1 MSISSQSEMG
11 ANKWL
16 ILMNVMIGTFM
27 AVLDSTVVN
36 TGLPV
41 MMGTLGTSINTAEWI
56 LNAYLLAM
64 ASILPAAAWLADRF
78 GFKKIYLLSIIVFT
92 FGSFMCGNSDSINE
106 LIFWRVIE
114 GLGCGAIMPVGMAI
128 ITNAFPIE
136 QRGLALGFWS
146 IASATSISFGPWIG
160 GFIVDNLNW
169 NYIFFLNVPV
179 GIICIF
185 LTIVLQKEYKL
196 PISNKFDVPG
206 FFTSSIFLPL
216 FLYGLS
222 QVNSSTNTQ
231 GWSSPLVLG
240 SMWLSAILFILFIFV
255 ELRSDHPIINLR
267 LFKDKIFLCS
277 NIIFFVFGIAMFG
290 STFLVPLYL
299 QDNLG
304 YTATQAGM
312 TFIPRG
318 IIQGIISPIA
328 GRMSQKIDARIL
340 IFTGLILMIISFY
353 MNTQLSFLTTEWFVI
368 LFLCLRGAGM
378 GILFTPLLTISL
390 NNIKKEFIADA
401 SGLTNIVRQIG
412 GSVGIAVFS
421 FMLTTRTTYH
431 TQRYSEQIDFSGETY
446 HQTIGRL
453 TDYIQHVA
461 SASLD
466 HAEKVA
472 EQLIIKHVELEGNI
486 SGMNDDNFIAYWV
499 LLLAL
504 IPAFWLKISKNK

>member
-1 MSISSQSEMG
+1 MG
-11 ANKWL
+11 
-16 ILMNVMIGTFM
+16 
-27 AVLDSTVVN
+27 
-36 TGLPV
+36 
-41 MMGTLGTSINTAEWI
+41 
-56 LNAYLLAM
+56 
-64 ASILPAAAWLADRF
+64 
-78 GFKKIYLLSIIVFT
+78 
-92 FGSFMCGNSDSINE
+92 
-106 LIFWRVIE
+106 
-114 GLGCGAIMPVGMAI
+114 
-128 ITNAFPIE
+128 
-136 QRGLALGFWS
+136 
-146 IASATSISFGPWIG
+146 
-160 GFIVDNLNW
+160 
-169 NYIFFLNVPV
+169 
-179 GIICIF
+179 
-185 LTIVLQKEYKL
+185 
-196 PISNKFDVPG
+196 
-206 FFTSSIFLPL
+206 
-216 FLYGLS
+216 
-222 QVNSSTNTQ
+222 
-231 GWSSPLVLG
+231 SPLVLG
-240 SMWLSAILFILFIFV
+240 SMWLSAILYILFIFV

>member
-92 FGSFMCGNSDSINE
+92 FGSFMWGNPDSINE

-267 LFKDKIFLCS
+267 LFMEKIFLCS

-290 STFLVPLYL
+290 STFLV
-299 QDNLG
+299 
-304 YTATQAGM
+304 
-312 TFIPRG
+312 
-318 IIQGIISPIA
+318 
-328 GRMSQKIDARIL
+328 
-340 IFTGLILMIISFY
+340 
-353 MNTQLSFLTTEWFVI
+353 
-368 LFLCLRGAGM
+368 
-378 GILFTPLLTISL
+378 SL
-390 NNIKKEFIADA
+390 
-401 SGLTNIVRQIG
+401 
-412 GSVGIAVFS
+412 
-421 FMLTTRTTYH
+421 
-431 TQRYSEQIDFSGETY
+431 
-446 HQTIGRL
+446 
-453 TDYIQHVA
+453 
-461 SASLD
+461 
-466 HAEKVA
+466 
-472 EQLIIKHVELEGNI
+472 
-486 SGMNDDNFIAYWV
+486 
-499 LLLAL
+499 
-504 IPAFWLKISKNK
+504 